1 MHCRSSLVFS
11 IATGILAVA
20 SSGCSPTGGVPTLG
34 SGGSTASSSGGES
47 GTGGVSGTGGQV
59 GTGGAPGTGGK
70 LGSGGAGT
78 GGMTT
83 GSGGATNIGGNTGSG
98 GATGAGGITTGK
110 GGATG
115 MGGTT
120 SNDGAVVD
128 AGRPDG
134 NRPDGRSDSGPAAT
148 GGGPGTGGSTNA
160 GGTTGAAGSTGT
172 PGTIRKFFGNIDTG
186 GQIRS
191 DFKSMWDQFSPENAG
206 KWGSVQSGSASTFN
220 WASLD
225 AMYKYTQDNNILF
238 KEHCF
243 FWAAQQPS
251 MATSTNI
258 ETVAKAWMKAF
269 CDRYPKVAMIDVFN
283 ESLHNSPSYKTG
295 MGGTGT
301 TGYDW
306 LINAFKWAREACPNA
321 LLLYNDYNTIEYS
334 NENSGVIKLVKA
346 VKAAAPIDGVGCQ
359 GHDVGKVSASTVTTY
374 VNNIISQTGVPVYIT
389 EMDVGEA
396 DDNTQMTKIKDV
408 VTPLW
413 ANDQVKGI
421 TYWGYIVGRTWRS
434 NTGLMT
440 DSGTKRAALT
450 WLLGFLGR

>member
-1 MHCRSSLVFS
+1 M
-11 IATGILAVA
+11 A
-20 SSGCSPTGGVPTLG
+20 G
-34 SGGSTASSSGGES
+34 SGGSAVSSVGGQP
-47 GTGGVSGTGGQV
+47 GTGGQA
-59 GTGGAPGTGGK
+59 GAGGK
-70 LGSGGAGT
+70 VESGGATGT
-78 GGMTT
+78 GGMTA
-83 GSGGATNIGGNTGSG
+83 GSGGATDSGGKPGSG
-98 GATGAGGITTGK
+98 GATSAGGTIAGT

-115 MGGTT
+115 MGGGSTAH
-120 SNDGAVVD
+120 DGAVGD
-128 AGRPDG
+128 AGRRDG
-134 NRPDGRSDSGPAAT
+134 SGAPDSGPATTDGRPGTDGSTST
-148 GGGPGTGGSTNA
+148 GGTSGA
-160 GGTTGAAGSTGT
+160 GGSTGT
-172 PGTIRKFFGNIDTG
+172 PGAIKKFFGNIDTG

-191 DFKSMWDQFSPENAG
+191 DFKTMWDQFSPENAG
-206 KWGSVQSGSASTFN
+206 KWGSVQGSSQSSFN

-243 FWAAQQPS
+243 FWASQQPS
-251 MATSTNI
+251 FATNTNI
-258 ETVAKAWMKAF
+258 ETAAKAWMKAF
-269 CDRYPKVAMIDVFN
+269 CDRYPKTAMIDVFN
-283 ESLHNSPSYKTG
+283 ESLHNSPAYKTG

-306 LINAFKWAREACPNA
+306 LITAFTWAREACPNA

-334 NENSGVIKLVKA
+334 SENSGVIKLVKA
-346 VKAAAPIDGVGCQ
+346 IKGAGAPIDGVGCQ

-374 VNNIISQTGVPVYIT
+374 VNNIISQTGVPVYVT

-450 WLLGFLGR
+450 WLMSFLGR

>member
-1 MHCRSSLVFS
+1 MHCRSSLVRS
-11 IATGILAVA
+11 IATGILAV
-20 SSGCSPTGGVPTLG
+20 SSFGCSPSGGTIVAG
-34 SGGSTASSSGGES
+34 SGGSTGSSSGGQA

-59 GTGGAPGTGGK
+59 GTGGASETGGK
-70 LGSGGAGT
+70 V
-78 GGMTT
+78 
-83 GSGGATNIGGNTGSG
+83 GSG
-98 GATGAGGITTGK
+98 GATGAGGTMTGSGGATESGGKTGSGGATSAGGTTTGT

-115 MGGTT
+115 RGGNT
-120 SNDGAVVD
+120 SNGGAVGD
-128 AGRPDG
+128 AGRPDVG
-134 NRPDGRSDSGPAAT
+134 GRPDSGPATT
-148 GGGPGTGGSTNA
+148 GGGPGSGGSTSA
-160 GGTTGAAGSTGT
+160 GGTSGAGGSTGT

-206 KWGSVQSGSASTFN
+206 KWGSVQGGSASTFN

-251 MATSTNI
+251 MATNSNI
-258 ETVAKAWMKAF
+258 ETVAKAWMKTF
-269 CDRYPKVAMIDVFN
+269 CDRYPKTAMIDVFN
-283 ESLHNSPSYKTG
+283 ESLHNSPAYKTG

-306 LINAFKWAREACPNA
+306 LITAFTWAREACPNA

-374 VNNIISQTGVPVYIT
+374 VNNIITQTGVPVYIT

-450 WLLGFLGR
+450 WLMSFLGR